1 MDSKT
6 NMTKFAQVAQSLN
19 SLADETWTTPDDVL
33 RTATDR
39 GDSFEMIV
47 ETFDEPTRRA
57 VADAN
62 ECADVFAAAQRLK
75 GVVDERVA
83 AFQASLIDVVE
94 ARCRAVEA
102 EYDAL
107 IGGKHGEG
115 GVPDERAVEA
125 LERERAGKVDGV
137 RGLLDMRDV
146 ERLLRWTGKA
156 RAAIIYDSAVDE
168 FTDGGLFNAVQ
179 GKPNIALIGFT
190 TDGDVF
196 GGFHSVAVTEQDK
209 AHDPSIFFFS
219 FESHGRCMT
228 PQRFGVKE
236 PWRTEAS
243 VEYHRNLYFGRVGLW
258 GDAGYGFS
266 LGDERYN
273 TFCSF
278 TSMGFKEVVF
288 STFPDKTRGANP
300 LYFRCTRIVAVQLE

>member
-1 MDSKT
+1 MSQL
-6 NMTKFAQVAQSLN
+6 AQIAQALT
-19 SLADETWTTPDDVL
+19 SLANKNQTTPDDVI
-33 RTATDR
+33 RDATAR
-39 GDSFEMIV
+39 GDAFERVV
-47 ETFDEPTRRA
+47 EVLDGHRRRA
-57 VADAN
+57 VAEVKWCEDA
-62 ECADVFAAAQRLK
+62 VAAAQRLR
-75 GVVDERVA
+75 ERTEARAA
-83 AFQASLIDVVE
+83 AFRAALVGVVE